1 VPECQDGQ
9 GQEKSASREIG
20 KSAGWE
26 KRRAEKSEW
35 RTVRFFPAVAE
46 KTFDWVGADKPF
58 LSLLLFL
65 G

>member
-1 VPECQDGQ
+1 MSRWARAGK
-9 GQEKSASREIG
+9 KSASHEIG

-46 KTFDWVGADKPF
+46 KLLIGLGRTNLF

>member
-1 VPECQDGQ
+1 MGK
-9 GQEKSASREIG
+9 GRKKKLASCEIS
-20 KSAGWE
+20 KSAGRE

-35 RTVRFFPAVAE
+35 RTVRFFPAAAE
-46 KTFDWVGADKPF
+46 KLLIGLGRTNLF